1 MSLAKTAKAMDL
13 QGLMRGRVL
22 DLFRRMCRQVPRMV
36 QLYEI
41 PYTAH
46 DMRHII
52 ALLFKKNA
60 HVRDPRLIDLLISKG
75 EMEMEETLMQWKQ
88 RPHVLA
94 MLQLDGKALDA
105 GGDGESIIDNQ
116 AWIAEFVERA
126 EMAAGKSVDAP
137 RLRAIVGAARKMEME
152 GVPAQELAAATDDV
166 TEEFTSAHKRGS
178 KWMFDTVASIESGE
192 YDLNPN
198 VGSMRDHDLSADMR
212 NLKALA
218 YGERKLS
225 LEEKREARF
234 NAACELE
241 QGKGPSVRPPAAVA
255 DKGLPLWVASKIH
268 WPWIDAAQEHDD
280 ARVTAAVE
288 AAKDDLMSAHADDEA
303 YEAWVAEQM
312 QAMDSDPLRYGR
324 VR

>member
-1 MSLAKTAKAMDL
+1 MDL
-13 QGLMRGRVL
+13 QGLMRSRVL
-22 DLFRRMCRQVPRMV
+22 DQFRRMCRQVPRMV

-41 PYTAH
+41 PYTTH

-88 RPHVLA
+88 RPHVMA
-94 MLQLDGKALDA
+94 MLQLDGKALEA

-126 EMAAGKSVDAP
+126 EMAAGKQGDAP
-137 RLRAIVGAARKMEME
+137 RLRAIVSAARKAEME
-152 GVPAQELAAATDDV
+152 GVPAQELAAATDEV
-166 TEEFTSAHKRGS
+166 TEEFTAAHKRGT
-178 KWMFDTVASIESGE
+178 KWMFDTIASIDSGE
-192 YDLNPN
+192 YDMNPN
-198 VGSMRDHDLSADMR
+198 VQSMRNNDLSPEMR
-212 NLKALA
+212 NLKSLA
-218 YGERKLS
+218 YGERGLS

-234 NAACELE
+234 LAACELE
-241 QGKGPSVRPPAAVA
+241 QGKGPSVRPPASVA
-255 DKGLPLWVASKIH
+255 RKGLPLWISSKIH
-268 WPWIDAAQEHDD
+268 WPWVDAAQEHDD

-288 AAKDDLMSAHADDEA
+288 ATKDELMSAHEDDEA
-303 YEAWVAEQM
+303 FEAWAAQQVQGL
-312 QAMDSDPLRYGR
+312 DSDPLRFGR